1 VVEIFAYILGK
12 MSMIQRHIFI
22 IYFDI
27 YNKIHR
33 YSSLEEKKIKTVGN
47 GGRNK
52 KVKKG
57 TQTLRKTDI
66 RKTRK
71 MDAILK
77 S

>member
-27 YNKIHR
+27 YNKKHR
-33 YSSLEEKKIKTVGN
+33 YSSLEKKKIKTVGN

-52 KVKKG
+52 KEKKRD
-57 TQTLRKTDI
+57 TNAQKN
-66 RKTRK
+66 
-71 MDAILK
+71 
-77 S
+77 